1 MNATTDTQQP
11 EAPKNRRFRGR
22 QRTLVIAGAA
32 GVLLLGG
39 GTAAAFAAEEI
50 DDRDDRAADV
60 TGNDNDDRY
69 DRDDADDKYDTNDDD
84 FALPAEA
91 IGEDAAVEAAL
102 AEVPGEV
109 YDVDLEGTVE
119 APVWLVEVT
128 DADGAE
134 WDVAVD
140 ALDGTVTDVFADDDT
155 DGADDNDGDDDLDDD
170 GDDNDTDD
178 KHDDQDDDNDND

>member
-1 MNATTDTQQP
+1 MNAPTDTQQASTPDQP
-11 EAPKNRRFRGR
+11 EATPRRRFRGR

-39 GTAAAFAAEEI
+39 GTAAAFAADDI
-50 DDRDDRAADV
+50 DDRNDRAAEQAD
-60 TGNDNDDRY
+60 DADDRY
-69 DRDDADDKYDTNDDD
+69 DRDDVDDRDGADDDD

-109 YDVDLEGTVE
+109 WDVDLEGTAE
-119 APVWLVEVT
+119 APVWIVEVT

-140 ALDGTVTDVFADDDT
+140 ALDGTVTEVVADDD
-155 DGADDNDGDDDLDDD
+155 ANDDDGIDDD
-170 GDDNDTDD
+170 GDDNGADD
-178 KHDDQDDDNDND
+178 NDQDNDND